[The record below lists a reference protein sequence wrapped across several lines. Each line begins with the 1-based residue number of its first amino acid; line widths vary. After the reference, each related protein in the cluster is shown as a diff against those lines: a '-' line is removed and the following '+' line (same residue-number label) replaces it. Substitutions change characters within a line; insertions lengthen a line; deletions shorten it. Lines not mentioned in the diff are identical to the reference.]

1 MFLDKY
7 NEVKCFIR
15 YVSFSVVPKGQPFS
29 PNKEFILS
37 DTCPPTRD
45 PKPDPTNGTLY
56 RIQQSTGHMI
66 QMHDSYRQQIIG
78 EANVNKTLHYTINI
92 GTDKESRESATH
104 SLIIHPLI
112 THHDMY
118 SCK

>member
-1 MFLDKY
+1 MRFNWVEQTHCGDINIQKDVLDIY

-15 YVSFSVVPKGQPFS
+15 HVSFSIVPKGRPFS

-56 RIQQSTGHMI
+56 RIQQSTGHVI
-66 QMHDSYRQQIIG
+66 QIHDSYRQQIIG
-78 EANVNKTLHYTINI
+78 EANVNKTLHYTINR
-92 GTDKESRESATH
+92 D
-104 SLIIHPLI
+104 
-112 THHDMY
+112 
-118 SCK
+118 